1 VTGIEPGRAM
11 RTPREV
17 GHRRKPAP
25 TVESMASPPSVPSV
39 APRTRVRR
47 GRVLAL
53 GGALT
58 LTVTVA
64 IASLV
69 LPEQDASAAS
79 AAPTPGATVA
89 ALIPAV
95 SADTTESKDAPAAS
109 AASAAPV
116 GRPTRTP
123 APAAAPRRE
132 ASPPPPANSGSG
144 RRIVFDQSD
153 QRVWLIE
160 RDGTVDRTYLVS
172 GSRHDNL
179 QPGTY
184 AVQSRQRTAVS
195 FDYTGTMEY
204 FVRFAT
210 GRTAPIGFHSIPVFN
225 DGTPEQTVEQLGTP
239 LSAGCVRQRMSDA
252 KYLWDWA
259 PDGTTVVV
267 TA

>member
-1 VTGIEPGRAM
+1 MTGPEPGAT

-25 TVESMASPPSVPSV
+25 TVESMASPPVEPAVP
-39 APRTRVRR
+39 PTRVRR

-53 GGALT
+53 GGAIAMT
-58 LTVTVA
+58 AVIA

-69 LPEQDASAAS
+69 VPEQDASAAS
-79 AAPTPGATVA
+79 PGTTISDSIPSLSVPSVPAPTPSAS
-89 ALIPAV
+89 PA
-95 SADTTESKDAPAAS
+95 P
-109 AASAAPV
+109 PV
-116 GRPTRTP
+116 GRPSTAP
-123 APAAAPRRE
+123 SAAAPAAP

-160 RDGTVDRTYLVS
+160 KDGTVDRTYLVS
-172 GSRHDNL
+172 GSKHDNL

-184 AVQSRQRTAVS
+184 TVQSRQRHATS
-195 FDYTGTMEY
+195 FDYSGTMEY

-210 GRTAPIGFHSIPVFN
+210 GRTAPIGFHSIPVYN
-225 DGTPEQTVEQLGTP
+225 NGKPEQTVEQLGTA
-239 LSAGCVRQRMSDA
+239 LSAGCVRQRKSDA